1 MTNID
6 WRAFWTS
13 FATLMVALI
22 IYAIVIEPIVKKYRI
37 QVVKLDEGKTD
48 KK

>member
-13 FATLMVALI
+13 MATILVALI
-22 IYAIVIEPIVKKYRI
+22 IYAIIIEPIVKKYKI
-37 QVVKLDEGKTD
+37 QVVKES
-48 KK
+48 